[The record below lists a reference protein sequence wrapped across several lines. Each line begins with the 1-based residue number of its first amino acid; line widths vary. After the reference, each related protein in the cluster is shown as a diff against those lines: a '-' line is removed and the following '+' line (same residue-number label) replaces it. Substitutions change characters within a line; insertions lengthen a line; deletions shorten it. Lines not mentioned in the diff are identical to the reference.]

1 MTEPIQP
8 AGLQSVLE
16 GFRVGI
22 SISGGAHLAG
32 LGLTEDSVNE
42 ATRRLAEALLSRGA
56 AVVFGHDWRP
66 EGVMAEV
73 FRLALEYRSAGDGP
87 RLINY
92 LPWPGEPSASPEEL
106 EQVASVLEVRR
117 VERPEALMG
126 DQDPA
131 VSQALALTQLRRVL
145 AEVCSAR
152 ICLGGKLS
160 EFEGWMPGVMEEAWL
175 TLLAAKER
183 KDQGGKALYVSALL
197 GGAAAALVEALDGG
211 DWDERLGQPAP
222 ERRESLA
229 GSVPKEMPE
238 FIREEGMRL
247 LLEGNGLD
255 KKENRA
261 LFRASD
267 LETVVVLVLRGLS
280 RLAERRRERE

>member
-1 MTEPIQP
+1 MTESTQP

-22 SISGGAHLAG
+22 SISGGSHLG
-32 LGLTEDSVNE
+32 SLGLTEDSVNE

-73 FRLALEYRSAGDGP
+73 FRLALDYRSAFDGP

-92 LPWPGEPSASPEEL
+92 LPWPRQPSVSPEDL

-117 VERPEALMG
+117 MERPENLKG

-131 VSQALALTQLRRVL
+131 VLQAVALTQLRRVL
-145 AEVCSAR
+145 ADVCSAR

-160 EFEGWMPGVMEEAWL
+160 EFEGTMPGVMEEAWL
-175 TLLAAKER
+175 TLRAAKEG

-197 GGAAAALVEALDGG
+197 GGVAAALIEALEGG
-211 DWDERLGQPAP
+211 TWDERLGLPAP
-222 ERRESLA
+222 ERRERLA
-229 GSVPKEMPE
+229 GSVSREMPD
-238 FIREEGMRL
+238 FVREQGMRL
-247 LLEGNGLD
+247 IVEGNGLD

-261 LFRASD
+261 LFHASD
-267 LETVVVLVLRGLS
+267 LETVVILVLRGLS